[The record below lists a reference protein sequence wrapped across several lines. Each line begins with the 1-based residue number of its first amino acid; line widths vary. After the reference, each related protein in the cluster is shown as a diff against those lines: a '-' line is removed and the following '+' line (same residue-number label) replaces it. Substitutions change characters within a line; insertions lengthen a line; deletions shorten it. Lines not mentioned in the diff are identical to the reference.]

1 MKRDQINLI
10 VFYEALKYQILQ
22 LIEGRDANKSQSFRI
37 KNGKFGEI

>member
-10 VFYEALKYQILQ
+10 VLYEALKYQIFQ
-22 LIEGRDANKSQSFRI
+22 LIEGMDGNKSRSFRI

>member
-22 LIEGRDANKSQSFRI
+22 LIEGRDANMSRSFRI